1 MLKGRCPTAARLCLS
16 GIDDQRPRLRH
27 SSSIPKLG
35 REFAH
40 AHAQDRCNRCVSPVR
55 SRAPGSKLSK
65 LPCPFGMK
73 RARVVTLNAAL
84 GPLDYRVPDGM
95 QVEPGS
101 VVVVP
106 LGPRQLLGVSWE
118 PDRLKTQEVGDNRLR
133 PLAGVLDVRPI
144 AAPLR
149 RLCEWTADYY
159 LSPLA
164 SVLRMVLPSSA
175 ALDGPRQLTEYRP
188 TGLIPDRLTPQR
200 EKALSA
206 IQGRQGTVREL
217 AAHAEV
223 SDAVMRGLV
232 NAGALEAVAVDA
244 DRALACPD
252 ADFAPPDLNDD
263 QKDAAASLSAAI
275 GKGFDPVLLDGVTG
289 SGKTEVYFEAIAECL
304 RQGKQALVLLPEIA
318 LTEPFLKR
326 FEARFGCAPV
336 AWHSGLRSS
345 ERRRN
350 WRGIASGEARVT
362 VGARSA
368 LFLPYPTLG
377 LIIVD
382 EAHEPSFKQEEGVQ
396 YHARDT
402 AVMRAKFED
411 IPVILS
417 SATPAI
423 ESRHMV
429 EVGRYREVSL
439 PQRFAGAAM
448 PEIRAIDLTEDPPP
462 RGRWLAPTLV
472 AELEA
477 NLARGEQSLL
487 FLNRRGF
494 APLTLCRNCGHRFQ
508 CPNCT
513 AWMVEHRLMHR
524 LACHH
529 CGHVMPPPKACPEC
543 GEEDTLVACGPGV
556 ERIADEVAE
565 LFPDAHAAI
574 VTSDTIWSPQ
584 RAAEFVDAMERQ
596 EIDIV
601 VGTQLVTKGY
611 HFPNLTLVGVVDA
624 DLGLAGGD
632 LRAAERSF
640 QQIQQVAGRAGR
652 ADKPGR
658 VLVQTHDPDAPVI
671 AALVKGDA
679 PGFYAA
685 ETDARREAAMPPFG
699 RLAAIIV
706 SAEDAG
712 DADSVARRI
721 ANRAPEVD
729 GMAVFGPAPAPLA
742 MLRGRHRQRLLVHAR
757 RSLDV
762 QDVIRDWLADI
773 EWNPKVRVSV
783 DVDPHSFL

>member
-1 MLKGRCPTAARLCLS
+1 
-16 GIDDQRPRLRH
+16 
-27 SSSIPKLG
+27 
-35 REFAH
+35 
-40 AHAQDRCNRCVSPVR
+40 
-55 SRAPGSKLSK
+55 
-65 LPCPFGMK
+65 MK

-84 GPLDYRVPDGM
+84 GPLDYRVPEGLA
-95 QVEPGS
+95 VEPGS
-101 VVVVP
+101 IVVAP
-106 LGPRQLLGVSWE
+106 LGPRQLLGVAWE
-118 PDRLKTQEVGDNRLR
+118 AERLPTNEVPDSRLR
-133 PLAGVLDVRPI
+133 PLAGTMDVPPI

-159 LSPLA
+159 LAPLA

-188 TGLIPDRLTPQR
+188 TGQVPDRLTPQR
-200 EKALSA
+200 EKALASLE
-206 IQGRQGTVREL
+206 GRQGTIREL
-217 AAHAEV
+217 ADHAGV
-223 SDAVMRGLV
+223 SDGVMRGLA

-244 DRALACPD
+244 DRPLACPD
-252 ADFAPPDLNDD
+252 PDHAPPDLNED
-263 QKDAAASLSAAI
+263 QREAAI
-275 GKGFDPVLLDGVTG
+275 SLASAVGKGFDPVLLDGVTG

-326 FEARFGCAPV
+326 FEARFGCQPV
-336 AWHSGLRSS
+336 AWHSDLRSS
-345 ERRRN
+345 QRRRA
-350 WRGIASGEARVT
+350 WRGIASGEASVT

-368 LFLPYPTLG
+368 LFLPYPNLG
-377 LIIVD
+377 LIVVD
-382 EAHEPSFKQEEGVQ
+382 EAHEPSFKQEDGVQ

-402 AVMRAKFED
+402 AVMRAKFEN

-429 EVGRYREVSL
+429 EVGRYREVAL
-439 PQRFAGAAM
+439 PQRFAGAELPDM
-448 PEIRAIDLTEDPPP
+448 RALDLTEDPPP
-462 RGRWLAPTLV
+462 RGRWLAPQLV
-472 AELEA
+472 SELEA
-477 NLARGEQSLL
+477 NIGRGEQSLL

-529 CGHVMPPPKACPEC
+529 CGYVTPPPKACPEC
-543 GEEDTLVACGPGV
+543 GEEDSLVACGPGV

-565 LFPDAHAAI
+565 LFPEARTAI
-574 VTSDTIWSPQ
+574 VTSDTIWSPL
-584 RAAEFVDAMERQ
+584 RAAEFVGAMEAGA
-596 EIDIV
+596 IDIV
-601 VGTQLVTKGY
+601 IGTQLVTKGY

-624 DLGLAGGD
+624 DLGLQGGD

-652 ADKPGR
+652 GDKPGR
-658 VLVQTHDPDAPVI
+658 VFVQTHDPDAPVI
-671 AALVKGDA
+671 SALVKGDA
-679 PGFYAA
+679 AGFYTA

-706 SAEDAG
+706 SAEA
-712 DADSVARRI
+712 AAEAEAVARRI
-721 ANRAPEVD
+721 GHVAPDVE

-762 QDVIRDWLADI
+762 QDVIRDWLANID
-773 EWNPKVRVSV
+773 WGGKVRVSV
-783 DVDPHSFL
+783 DVDPYSFL